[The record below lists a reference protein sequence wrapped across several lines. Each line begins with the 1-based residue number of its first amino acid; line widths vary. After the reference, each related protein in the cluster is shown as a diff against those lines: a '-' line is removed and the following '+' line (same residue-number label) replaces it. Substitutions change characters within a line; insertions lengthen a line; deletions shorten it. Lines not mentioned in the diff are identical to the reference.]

1 MCKSSLQTA
10 CSTLQPRCGLYALD
24 AATGAVAW
32 RFDTELPLGHSP
44 TVADGVVYF
53 GGYDRKIHALNAL
66 TGAPLWEFAGGAGF
80 STNPLVVEGRVIVG
94 NRDGVLY
101 AIGAHGTAQQ
111 GQLIWRYDVGEPF
124 DQSPAYQDGVV
135 YFVGGD
141 IRAYAVRAA
150 NGQLVWRSATLPGEQ
165 YQSYWPV
172 IYRDKVVF
180 TGAHQYRTGMM
191 PGTRS
196 AQIPGLPP
204 DDDYMSLTKHDIW
217 PNNLDTEAVIG
228 PQVPDAGAWA
238 HGFPVLDASL
248 VSEYLEDNPD
258 GHPNWHKPFRR
269 LYVVLNRS
277 DGSEYSQDV
286 DGDGHRDYAP
296 IGYFASKTGNTY
308 PPIVGLNDDVIYQNA
323 LTGRTANFGNSRGYV
338 TGWNIGTAQLSLVS
352 TESSGEEPQSI
363 SGGGNVIYRSICCD
377 RVGSWQD
384 LANGR
389 GGNLWDYSNQL
400 VTKAPGYDVMWWGT
414 SYPGNLSRLVGVY
427 GNQNGIYNSHGD
439 QNPIVPYAG
448 KLYVHRSNAII
459 AFGPESGAGQQPL
472 LTINPVTDS
481 VVAPTPTELK
491 VHLESEVQAVIDAG
505 NLNPGYIGLG
515 QFLPRALKTPFEN
528 PGETMY
534 TLTRAYPYLTPALQG
549 QVRVYL
555 QQQFAEYFNPTMYAR
570 KGWAEGAPR
579 EAIDYPQEIRDSF
592 TTQPKRP
599 SVSGWSWFY
608 PQHNFYAMWKY
619 AQIVPEDAV
628 KAYTLAKSKLVVP
641 VPATAD
647 LVTNPYEHNTYIAGY
662 IGFLNLQELAGAAS
676 TDAALRAQVTDEL
689 NRILALRVST
699 FDKDTPW
706 VDPTGQYPAGNVHY
720 RGLNVARN
728 FMYLAPELGQYMRQH
743 ALPQVAEALAEYNR
757 VAPYWFVSRH
767 AAAVDEGA
775 MSIPYDNWALFQAK
789 AYILGEPY
797 AQLVKYLDVPAYAVG
812 DLYYIDDLIAALD
825 ASGMAPSPT
834 ATPATPGATA
844 TRTPTSVATAT
855 RTPTPLPATATLT
868 PTRTSTPP
876 AATATRTPTRTA
888 TPLPGATAT
897 PTPTRTLTPPPA
909 TATRTPTSTVAPTAT
924 RTATPGPAPQGVRRV
939 NAPYFPDNVVYSR
952 TGVFWFGRVGPS
964 ENYVD
969 VRVGY
974 SNSELVINTSAVDR
988 RLHYD
993 RTITPSEMTDW
1004 DAVTLYL
1011 DLDGNTGAAPDAN
1024 AFRIERQLN
1033 HWEADANYLVAYRGN
1048 GSDWV
1053 SAPIAIS
1060 ANSGWRGN
1068 APNDNVDDR
1077 GWTTEIH
1084 IPFSSLGLSGRP
1096 ADGAVWGLGVTIHD
1110 RDSQAGPPNPVMGW
1124 PESLDVRRPATWG
1137 QLAFGVPAYAPP
1149 AASPGETVTIRHGL
1163 AGANVTDAMVGGG
1176 ATCAEGMTD
1185 FFGQWGDANYA
1196 GIDQTSVHNQ
1206 RDVADWPCFAKTYL
1220 TFPLNSVPTGKV
1232 ILSATLTLHQFGGG
1246 GAGWTPP
1253 AVRSMIWVHTITD
1266 PWQEDRITWNNAPL
1280 SGENISSTWVDP
1292 LDAFPGWPGIP
1303 YEWDVS
1309 RAVAEAYS
1317 SGKPLQL
1324 AMYTGDGA
1332 YHSGK
1337 YFSTS
1342 DTGEWNAVARPTLNI
1357 VWGNP

>member
-1 MCKSSLQTA
+1 MTS
-10 CSTLQPRCGLYALD
+10 
-24 AATGAVAW
+24 
-32 RFDTELPLGHSP
+32 
-44 TVADGVVYF
+44 
-53 GGYDRKIHALNAL
+53 
-66 TGAPLWEFAGGAGF
+66 
-80 STNPLVVEGRVIVG
+80 
-94 NRDGVLY
+94 
-101 AIGAHGTAQQ
+101 AH
-111 GQLIWRYDVGEPF
+111 PF

-141 IRAYAVRAA
+141 IRAYAVQAV

-180 TGAHQYRTGMM
+180 TGAHQYRTGML

-196 AQIPGLPP
+196 AQVDGLPP

-277 DGSEYSQDV
+277 DGSEYTQDV

-338 TGWNIGTAQLSLVS
+338 TGWNIGTPHLSLVS

-363 SGGGNVIYRSICCD
+363 SGAGNVIYRSICCD
-377 RVGSWQD
+377 RVGSWHD
-384 LANGR
+384 LTTGR
-389 GGNLWDYSNQL
+389 SGNLWDYSNQL
-400 VTKAPGYDVMWWGT
+400 TTKAPGYDVMWWGT
-414 SYPGNLSRLVGVY
+414 SYPGNLSRLVGAY

-439 QNPIVPYAG
+439 QNPIVPYG
-448 KLYVHRSNAII
+448 GRLYIHRSNAII
-459 AFGPESGAGQQPL
+459 AFGPGPGTGQQPL
-472 LTINPVTDS
+472 LTINPVTDA
-481 VVAPTPTELK
+481 VVAPTPEELK
-491 VHLESEVQAVIDAG
+491 AHLESEVQAIVNAG

-534 TLTRAYPYLTPALQG
+534 TLARAYPYLTPALQG
-549 QVRVYL
+549 QLRAYL

-579 EAIDYPQEIRDSF
+579 EVIDYPQEIRDSF
-592 TTQPKRP
+592 ATQPKRA

-628 KAYTLAKSKLVVP
+628 TAYTLAKSKLVVP

-647 LVTNPYEHNTYIAGY
+647 LATNPYEHNTYIAGY

-676 TDAALRAQVTDEL
+676 TDAALRTQVTDEL
-689 NRILALRVST
+689 NRIQALRVST

-706 VDPTGQYPAGNVHY
+706 VDPTGTFPEGNVHY

-728 FMYLAPELGQYMRQH
+728 FMYLVPEFGQYMRQH
-743 ALPQVAEALAEYNR
+743 ALPQVTEALTEYNR
-757 VAPYWFVSRH
+757 VAPYWFVSRYQ
-767 AAAVDEGA
+767 AAVDEGS
-775 MSIPYDNWALFQAK
+775 MSIPYSSWALFQAK

-797 AQLVKYLDVPAYAVG
+797 AQLVKYLDASAYAVG

-825 ASGMAPSPT
+825 VSGMAPSPT
-834 ATPATPGATA
+834 ATPTTPGATA

-855 RTPTPLPATATLT
+855 RTATPPAATATWT
-868 PTRTSTPP
+868 PTRTPTRTLTPPAATATRTPTRTVTPP

-888 TPLPGATAT
+888 TPPA
-897 PTPTRTLTPPPA
+897 A

-924 RTATPGPAPQGVRRV
+924 RTATPGPAPLSARRV
-939 NAPYFPDNVVYSR
+939 NAPYFSDDVVYSR

-974 SNSELVINTSAVDR
+974 NDSELVVHTSAFDR

-993 RTITPSEMTDW
+993 RTITPGEMTDW

-1011 DLDGNTGAAPDAN
+1011 DLDGATGAAPDGN

-1033 HWEADANYLVAYRGN
+1033 NWEADANYLVTYRGN

-1053 SAPIAIS
+1053 SAPIAVS

-1096 ADGAVWGLGVTIHD
+1096 ADGAVWGLSLTIHD

-1124 PESLDVRRPATWG
+1124 PEALDMRRPATWG

-1149 AASPGETVTIRHGL
+1149 AASPGETVMIRHGL
-1163 AGANVTDAMVGGG
+1163 AGATVTDAMVGGG

-1206 RDVADWPCFAKTYL
+1206 RDVADWPCYAKTYL
-1220 TFPLNSVPTGKV
+1220 TFPLNNVPSGKV

-1266 PWQEDRITWNNAPL
+1266 PWQEDKITWNNAPL

-1317 SGKPLQL
+1317 TGTPLQL

-1342 DTGEWNAVARPTLNI
+1342 DTGEWNAVARPTLTI